1 MNVITMT
8 RVHDPLNRADQEKST
23 YEFRPGVET
32 VADLMMTVV
41 PPCDGLVSFV
51 VSVNGHE
58 LMPIEWA
65 DIRLVNGLDLV
76 IMPVLHGGG
85 GGGKNP
91 LRTILMVV
99 VAVVAIAITKGA
111 ASGWVSGWFAAG
123 SVSAQVLGAAVLIGG
138 SMLVNAIAP
147 VGSPQTPA
155 LNGAGSIDQSNAYS
169 WNPQTTQQQG
179 VAMPVAYGTCK
190 LTGNVIAAYREA
202 VGASQY
208 INVLISLGEGPFAS
222 ISNIKINGQP
232 LANYRG
238 VTINTRLGR
247 LNQTAIHGFGDTRVE
262 YAMATKVVSGAP
274 VTYTTTGSNFDA
286 IEVELAFPNG
296 LYYYDDL
303 GNLSAYTVNYRVE
316 VRPVGGAWE
325 TITTSVSTT
334 QVVAYGNKWSCGVW
348 EQGWLVGSW
357 WVEKVAG
364 TMVYEDHYEGEPYPN
379 TSWNWMW
386 IKAAYEETVST
397 SHDYATATMAKQQI
411 FRVSHKKTGLTNGK
425 YEIRVTNL
433 TADQTSS
440 RYGDDLYLSAVRE
453 VLLDDFTYPGEVL
466 VGIRALA
473 TDQISG
479 GFSFECRTTG
489 KLCRVYRSGA
499 WYVEVTNNPAW
510 VCYDIL
516 TQPVFND
523 DNTVAEYRA
532 HDPSKLDL
540 TRWIEWA
547 AYCNDLVPDG
557 SGGTEARLT
566 WDGLFDSAKTMW
578 DQALTVAAIG
588 RATPYWRGNTITIAI
603 DKAETPG
610 FLISVGNIG
619 QDSFDEVFLS
629 MDGRAGSVEADYL
642 NLDNDLNRDK
652 MTVVNYDAPDE
663 WGAATAALQGE
674 IRPSGIYRHCKFKLA
689 RTEAL
694 KRLVTVEMSTDSI
707 AFTLGDVGNVQH
719 DVPRWG
725 EGGRIVSA
733 TANSITIDKS
743 VTIEAATSY
752 AISVRYRDN
761 TVEERVLTNTVG
773 AHTVLT
779 FTSALSP
786 VPEQY
791 DVWAFGEVG
800 TYVKPMRVVGI
811 EPKSD
816 LKKTIILEDYN
827 ASLYTLDDGLPLLA
841 TINYTPYPAPEAV
854 TNLTLCERLV
864 VNNGVVSTILCA
876 SWDAFLYSS
885 PTQKVE
891 VFAGRVGQSLISRAM
906 LSSAQNNIE
915 IPVVDGETW
924 RVVVVASNGVVS
936 EAIAVSP
943 SATKTIVGKLAPP
956 EDVTGLRSSPT
967 SFGGLILSW
976 DTVSDLDVVYGG
988 YYAIRYSS
996 VLTGA
1001 TWENSL
1007 ELTTV
1012 SATNTTIPAALDG
1025 SYLVKAVDTGGRES
1039 VNAIMLVTDIPSL
1052 IAFNFIEAVTDGIT
1066 WGGTH
1071 SGTYT
1076 VANKLYL
1083 DMAGE
1088 WDAITDFDG
1097 ILNLDGYG
1105 GTLLSGYYELADS
1118 VDLGSVQTARC
1129 GLAIDFYGVDT
1140 AALWDDIADFDAVAA
1155 FSGIV
1160 PGVGVQPQ
1168 ISLSDDNITYTD
1180 WTPYINGDYTA
1191 RYFKFRLKLYTDDPQ
1206 NYPEVTQFVAT
1217 VDMPDRSER
1226 GQGVSVLAAGTAI
1239 TFTKEFMVAPIMR
1252 ASITNA
1258 QSGDTVNITS
1268 ITTTGASLQVLNGGV
1283 GAARTMDWQA
1293 ISY

>member
-8 RVHDPLNRADQEKST
+8 RVHNPLDRSDQETEK

-32 VADLMMTVV
+32 IADLMLTAA
-41 PPCDGLVSFV
+41 PSCGELASFV
-51 VSVNGHE
+51 VSVNGHP
-58 LMPIEWA
+58 LLPLEWA
-65 DIRLVNGLDLV
+65 KIKLAQGQHIT

-91 LRTILMVV
+91 LRTILMIVVTV
-99 VAVVAIAITKGA
+99 VATVYGGPLGTSLGLSGGWATAVGGAIIMT
-111 ASGWVSGWFAAG
+111 
-123 SVSAQVLGAAVLIGG
+123 GG

-147 VGSPQTPA
+147 PAKPQTPA
-155 LNGAGSIDQSNAYS
+155 LNGMGSIDQSNVYS

-179 VAMPVAYGTCK
+179 VAMPVAYGTCR
-190 LTGNVIAAYREA
+190 LTGNIIGAYREA
-202 VGASQY
+202 VGKDQY
-208 INVLISLGEGPFAS
+208 INVLVSLGEGPFAN
-222 ISNIKINGQP
+222 ISNIKINGQE

-238 VTINTRLGR
+238 ITVNTRLGT
-247 LNQTAIHGFGDTRVE
+247 LDQTVIPGFGDTRVE
-262 YAMATKVVSGAP
+262 YSMATKVLNGSP
-274 VTYTTTGSNFDA
+274 VTYTTNGSNFDGL
-286 IEVELAFPNG
+286 EVEVTFPNG
-296 LYYYDDL
+296 LYYYDDS
-303 GNLSAYTVNYRVE
+303 GNLVSNFVNYRIE
-316 VRPVGGAWE
+316 VRPVGGTWE
-325 TITTSVSTT
+325 TITSSTSET
-334 QVVAYGNKWSCGVW
+334 QVVYYEGKWSCG
-348 EQGWLVGSW
+348 QW
-357 WVEKVAG
+357 WDGGTGGDPYWQENTAG
-364 TMVYEDHYEGEPYPN
+364 DTDPVSHYEGEPL
-379 TSWNWMW
+379 TEGSVFTWRW
-386 IKAAYEETVST
+386 ISSQYEKTVYSLN
-397 SHDYATATMAKQQI
+397 DYATATAAQQQI
-411 FRVSHKKTGLTNGK
+411 IRAVHKKLNLTAGQ

-440 RYGDDLYLSAVRE
+440 RYGDDLYLSAVKE
-453 VLLDDFTYPGEVL
+453 IISDDFTYPGQVL
-466 VGIRALA
+466 VGLRALA

-557 SGGTEARLT
+557 AGGTEARLT

-629 MDGRAGSVEADYL
+629 MDGRAGSVEADFL

-743 VTIEAATSY
+743 ITIEAATSY
-752 AISVRYRDN
+752 AVSVRYRDN
-761 TVEERVLTNTVG
+761 TVEERILTNAAG
-773 AHTVLT
+773 EHTVLT
-779 FTSALSP
+779 FTAALSP

-800 TYVKPMRVVGI
+800 TYVKPMRVVSI

-816 LKKTIILEDYN
+816 LKKTIVLEDYN

-841 TINYTPYPAPEAV
+841 TINYTPNPVPESV
-854 TNLTLCERLV
+854 NNLTLCERLV
-864 VNNGVVSTILCA
+864 VDKGVVVTILCA
-876 SWDAFLYSS
+876 NWDNIPASS

-891 VFAGRVGQSLISRAM
+891 VFAGRVGQSLISRVI
-906 LSSAQNNIE
+906 LPSSQNSFE
-915 IPVVDGETW
+915 FEVLDGETW

-936 EAIAVSP
+936 ESIATAASAIRKV
-943 SATKTIVGKLAPP
+943 IGKLAPP
-956 EDVTGLRSSPT
+956 EDVVNLRSSPT

-976 DTVSDLDVVYGG
+976 DAVSDLDVQYGG

-996 VLTGA
+996 VLTGV

-1012 SATNTTIPAALDG
+1012 AANSVTIPAALDG

-1039 VNAIMLVTDIPSL
+1039 VNAVMLVTDIPSL
-1052 IAFNFIEAVTDGIT
+1052 IAFNFIDTVTDGVG

-1105 GTLLSGYYELADS
+1105 GTLLSGYYELADF

-1129 GLAIDFYGVDT
+1129 GLAIDFSGVDT
-1140 AALWDDIADFDAVAA
+1140 AALWDDIADFDAVAT

-1160 PGVGVQPQ
+1160 SGVGVQPQ
-1168 ISLSDDNITYTD
+1168 ISLSDDDITYTD
-1180 WTPYINGDYTA
+1180 WAPYINGDYTA

-1226 GQGVSVLAAGTAI
+1226 GQGISVLSGGTAI

-1268 ITTTGASLQVLNGGV
+1268 ITTTGATLQVLNGGV

-1293 ISY
+1293 VSY